1 MPVLLF
7 ILANLLCLK
16 AYSLD
21 PSFAAKIKPLRANN
35 SELQHDLELIEVE
48 AVLKKKTLIL
58 GEVKDHTSSSVKI
71 NCKGDSFI
79 LDVTAPDGEKASSLY
94 KGIRELGFLFP
105 HPRWQISP
113 KFADMKTKCGKTFN
127 WKPAL
132 KFRGSHLHNLHPNE
146 WVHGFFLNKPQIG
159 EQIVRWLARNGQN
172 LIDMNLVRLPLESLS
187 KQISPAYKLARK
199 LEIHTGVS
207 LGLAFTQQKS
217 YKLISILQSIIG
229 WGADE
234 SIKEGLHK
242 LIDGLPL
249 SFLVLEAG
257 TSEFTPISYDKSVS
271 WLNLAAKLT
280 EEKGVALFT
289 KVHVST
295 NQHHEKWGNYNF
307 LPQYTKSNVGILPH
321 TVMFYGLL
329 DKKTPIY
336 GNKDFSEMRNFILQ
350 ERVKRPTW
358 YYPETSY
365 WVAMDLDVPLL
376 LTEYLRTRA
385 IDYKWL
391 HDNGVEGH
399 LNFTT
404 GQALAGWLMDWNLAL
419 ITDMDYEFSPLIA
432 LKLLGENEKVWQA
445 HMDFQEYWFKD
456 QGLIAPLSAANLQ
469 DELSETDRIHDRNTM
484 KQLSNNPTELDRE
497 LALLEQVLPLWPSW
511 SHVKNKQLQELLHI
525 TWRRHNHAIFL
536 RKAIKY
542 PNKKEEYIQLAANQR
557 TQMQATLKSLSK
569 LPTNYP
575 DLPLFE
581 KHKNPTSY
589 QFGYIYPAASG
600 YFWEREEVQVLHS
613 RFFPFNGNIY
623 DVWNILF

>member
-1 MPVLLF
+1 MRLVLLVF
-7 ILANLLCLK
+7 
-16 AYSLD
+16 SLFCVLTAKGAE
-21 PSFAAKIKPLRANN
+21 PSFTAQIKPLKANHD
-35 SELQHDLELIEVE
+35 ELQHDLELIETE
-48 AVLKKKTLIL
+48 AVLAKKTLIL
-58 GEVKDHTSSSVKI
+58 GVIKDSPKSHVKI
-71 NCKGDSFI
+71 KCKDNSFI
-79 LDVTAPDGEKASSLY
+79 FDISAPDGEKAATLY
-94 KGIRELGFLFP
+94 KGLRELGFLFP

-113 KFADMKTKCGKTFN
+113 KLSEMKKKCNQTYQ

-146 WVHGFFLNKPQIG
+146 WVHGFFLNKPEIA

-172 LIDMNLVRLPLESLS
+172 LIDMNLVRLPLDSLS
-187 KQISPAYKLARK
+187 EQIAPAYKLARK

-217 YKLISILQSIIG
+217 YKLISIFQSIIG

-234 SIKEGLHK
+234 SIRDGLHK
-242 LIDGLPL
+242 LMNAFPL
-249 SFLVLEAG
+249 SFIVLEAG
-257 TSEFTPISYDKSVS
+257 TSEFTPISYEKSVS
-271 WLNLAAKLT
+271 WLNLASKITAD
-280 EEKGVALFT
+280 KGVALFT

-307 LPQYTKSNVGILPH
+307 LPQYTNPSVGILPH

-336 GNKDFSEMRNFILQ
+336 GNKDFADMRNFILQ

-385 IDYKWL
+385 IDYQWL
-391 HDNGVEGH
+391 HEQGVEGH

-404 GQALAGWLMDWNLAL
+404 GHALAGWLMDWNLAL
-419 ITDMDYEFSPLIA
+419 INDLDYQFSPLIA
-432 LKLLGENEKVWQA
+432 LKLLGEDEKVWQA
-445 HMDFQEYWFKD
+445 HMDFQEHWFKD

-484 KQLSNNPTELDRE
+484 KQLSNNPAEVDRE
-497 LALLEQVLPLWPSW
+497 LGLLEKSLPLWPSW
-511 SHVKNKQLQELLHI
+511 DEVKNQQLRELLHI

-536 RKAIKY
+536 RKAIKDED
-542 PNKKEEYIQLAANQR
+542 KRDEYIKLAANQR
-557 TQMQATLKSLSK
+557 KQMQETLKVHSK
-569 LPTNYP
+569 FPTSYP

-589 QFGYIYPAASG
+589 QFGYVYPAASG

-613 RFFPFNGNIY
+613 RFFPFNGNMY